1 MMLKAVFFDMGG
13 TIDTFRY
20 TREQRIKAVSAVREC
35 LSRTGIINSCSD
47 TCLADMI
54 TAGTSEYLRWNMVTN
69 VELKPAEIWATYF
82 LKDLHLNP
90 ADLKPIAE
98 ELAFIYE
105 TRLFTRKM
113 RPEIPQVLAE
123 IQKMGLKIGCI
134 SNTQSSQQVPYS
146 LKEYGIDCYFDP
158 VVLSSEY
165 GRRKPDPAIFYH
177 AARLAQVPTSA
188 CIYIGD
194 KVNRDILGAQRAGF
208 RAAIKIHHIYDNG
221 EPDEG
226 AKPDAQIDDMT
237 ELIPL
242 IKQYLDQDAQT
253 ARNDNG
259 HKVKAIFFDAGDILY
274 TRPHKDQHLRA
285 FLDSHQLEFPKGFD
299 DERKR
304 LKALAFTGKLPRH
317 GFYEQLIRFLGITD
331 PDLISEGMDAMQA
344 DDNNVEIICG
354 APETILELKERGY
367 MLGIITDT
375 AMAFSIKLNWFDQH
389 GFGRVWDSV
398 ISSKE
403 VGARKPDP
411 EMYQRALTQVG
422 VDPCDA
428 VFVGHKKAEIDGA
441 REIGMKTI
449 ALNYDAG
456 TLADA
461 YINDIREIPKVS
473 CLQG

>member
-20 TREQRIKAVSAVREC
+20 TREQRVLAVSAVREC
-35 LSRTGIINSCSD
+35 LSRTGIIPTCSD

-54 TAGTSEYLRWNMVTN
+54 TTGTSEYLRWNMVTN
-69 VELKPAEIWATYF
+69 VELKPAEIWSTYF
-82 LKDLHLNP
+82 LKDLHIDP
-90 ADLKPIAE
+90 ADLEPIAE

-105 TRLFTRKM
+105 TRLFTREM
-113 RPEIPQVLAE
+113 RPEIPEVLEE
-123 IQKMGLKIGCI
+123 IKQLGLKIGCI
-134 SNTQSSQQVPYS
+134 SNTQSLQQVPHS
-146 LKEYGIDCYFDP
+146 LKSYGIDSYFDP

-165 GRRKPDPAIFYH
+165 GRRKPDPSIFYH

-208 RAAIKIHHIYDNG
+208 RAAIKIRHVYDNG
-221 EPDEG
+221 DPDEG
-226 AKPDAQIDDMT
+226 AEPDAHIENMT

-242 IKQYLDQDAQT
+242 IKRYLDQDAKL
-253 ARNDNG
+253 ARNSNG

-285 FLDSHQLEFPKGFD
+285 FLDSHQLEFPKNFD

-317 GFYEQLIRFLGITD
+317 GYYEQLIRFFGISN
-331 PDLISEGMDAMQA
+331 PDLVSEGVEAMQA

-354 APETILELKERGY
+354 APETILELKEKGY

-422 VDPCDA
+422 VDPCEA

-441 REIGMKTI
+441 HEIGMKTI
-449 ALNYDAG
+449 ALNYDPD

>member
-13 TIDTFRY
+13 TIDTFRFS
-20 TREQRIKAVSAVREC
+20 REQRVIAAPEIREC
-35 LSRTGIINSCSD
+35 LSRTGIITTCSD
-47 TCLADMI
+47 AHLADMI

-82 LKDLHLNP
+82 LKDLHLSP
-90 ADLKPIAE
+90 AILQPVAE

-105 TRLFTRKM
+105 TRLFTREL
-113 RPEIPQVLAE
+113 RPEIPQVLEE
-123 IQKMGLKIGCI
+123 IKGMGLKIGCI
-134 SNTQSSQQVPYS
+134 SNTQSLQQVPYS
-146 LKEYGIDCYFDP
+146 LKEYGIDSYFDP
-158 VVLSSEY
+158 VVLSSAY
-165 GRRKPDPAIFYH
+165 GRRKPDPSIFYH

-226 AKPDAQIDDMT
+226 AQPDANIENMA

-242 IKQYLDQDAQT
+242 IRQYLEQDAKA
-253 ARNDNG
+253 ARNGNG
-259 HKVKAIFFDAGDILY
+259 RKVKAIFFDAGDILY
-274 TRPHKDQHLRA
+274 TRPNKDLHLRA
-285 FLDSHQLEFPKGFD
+285 FLDSHQLEFPDGFA
-299 DERKR
+299 DEKKR
-304 LKALAFTGKLPRH
+304 LKELAFTGTIPRH
-317 GFYEQLIRFLGITD
+317 NYYEQVIRCLGITD
-331 PDLISEGMDAMQA
+331 PETIADGVDAMRA
-344 DDNNVEIICG
+344 DDNNVEIISG
-354 APETILELKERGY
+354 APETILDLKEKGY
-367 MLGIITDT
+367 ILGIITDT
-375 AMAFSIKLNWFDQH
+375 AMAFSIKLDWFDQH

-441 REIGMKTI
+441 HEIGMKTI

-461 YINDIREIPKVS
+461 YVNDIREIPTVS
-473 CLQG
+473 CLHG

>member
-35 LSRTGIINSCSD
+35 LSRTGIITSCSD

-54 TAGTSEYLRWNMVTN
+54 TSGTSEYLRWNMVSN
-69 VELKPAEIWATYF
+69 IELRPAEIWATYF
-82 LKDLHLNP
+82 LKDLHLSSS
-90 ADLKPIAE
+90 DLEPIGE

-105 TRLFTRKM
+105 TRLFTREM

-146 LKEYGIDCYFDP
+146 LKEYGIDSYFDP
-158 VVLSSEY
+158 VVLSSVY

-208 RAAIKIHHIYDNG
+208 RAAIKIHHVYDNG

-226 AKPDAQIDDMT
+226 AEPDAHIENML

-242 IKQYLDQDAQT
+242 IKQYLAQDEQT
-253 ARNDNG
+253 ARKANG

-274 TRPHKDQHLRA
+274 HRPNKEQHFKA
-285 FLDSHQLEFPKGFD
+285 FLESHQLHQPAGFN
-299 DERKR
+299 EEKLR
-304 LKALAFTGKLPRH
+304 LKDLAFTGKISRH
-317 GFYEQLIRFLGITD
+317 SYYEQVIRIFGITD
-331 PDLISEGMDAMQA
+331 PGLIAEGVDAMNT
-344 DDNNVEIICG
+344 DDSNAEIICG
-354 APETILELKERGY
+354 TPETIRELKEKGY
-367 MLGIITDT
+367 ILGIITDT
-375 AMAFSIKLNWFDQH
+375 AMTLSIKLNWFDQY
-389 GFGRVWDSV
+389 GFGRVWDTV

-411 EMYQRALTQVG
+411 EMYLRALNQVG

-441 REIGMKTI
+441 HEIGMKTI
-449 ALNYDAG
+449 ALNYDSG

-461 YINDIREIPKVS
+461 YVNDIREIPKVS

>member
-1 MMLKAVFFDMGG
+1 MLKAVFFDMGG

-20 TREQRIKAVSAVREC
+20 TREQRIMAVSAVREC
-35 LSRTGIINSCSD
+35 LSRTGIITSCSD

-54 TAGTSEYLRWNMVTN
+54 TAGTSEYLRWNMVSN

-90 ADLKPIAE
+90 ADLEPVAE

-105 TRLFTRKM
+105 TRLFTREM
-113 RPEIPQVLAE
+113 RPEIPQVLAQ
-123 IQKMGLKIGCI
+123 IKNMGLKIGCI

-146 LKEYGIDCYFDP
+146 LKQYGIDSYFDP

-194 KVNRDILGAQRAGF
+194 KVNRDILGSQRAGF
-208 RAAIKIHHIYDNG
+208 RAAIKIHHVYDNG

-226 AKPDAQIDDMT
+226 AEPDAQIENMT

-242 IKQYLDQDAQT
+242 IKQYLEQDEQA
-253 ARNDNG
+253 ARSANG

-274 TRPHKDQHLRA
+274 HRPNKQQHMKA
-285 FLDSHQLEFPKGFD
+285 FLESHQLEIPEGFD
-299 DERKR
+299 DEKNR
-304 LKALAFTGKLPRH
+304 LKDLAFTGKIPRH
-317 GFYEQLIRFLGITD
+317 SYYEQLIRLIGITD
-331 PDLISEGMDAMQA
+331 PGLITEGVDAMRE
-344 DDNNVEIICG
+344 DDNTVEIING
-354 APETILELKERGY
+354 APETIRQLKDNGY

-375 AMAFSIKLNWFDQH
+375 AMAFSIKLGWFDQY
-389 GFGRVWDSV
+389 GFGRVWDTV

-411 EMYQRALTQVG
+411 EMYQRALIQVG

-441 REIGMKTI
+441 REMGMKTI
-449 ALNYDAG
+449 ALNYDSG
-456 TLADA
+456 TIADA
-461 YINDIREIPKVS
+461 YINDIREIPEAS